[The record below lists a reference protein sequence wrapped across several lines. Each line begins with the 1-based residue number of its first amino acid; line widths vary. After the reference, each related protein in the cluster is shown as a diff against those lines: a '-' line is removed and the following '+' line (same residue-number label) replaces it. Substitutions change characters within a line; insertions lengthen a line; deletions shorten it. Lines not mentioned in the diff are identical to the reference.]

1 MRLLR
6 EYLLT
11 NEFEIMVE
19 QKSPTEPRKIKTRG
33 PYIVTE
39 IENANKRV
47 YRKKLMES
55 CVEEFMRTKVMLGRA
70 CGELNHPDSV
80 EVDPIKACHKI
91 TNLVQDNS
99 VWIGESTILT
109 GTPNGDIAAA
119 LLSHGVKMGMSTRGV
134 GTISEGGIIDK
145 EYKLITVDMVSEPS
159 GKGCFV
165 DAIMESK
172 EFMINQHG
180 DIVEMAYSKLKKGM
194 DAIVRPSENE
204 ALVVEVLRNF
214 LKSI

>member
-1 MRLLR
+1 MKLLR
-6 EYLLT
+6 EYLIT
-11 NEFEIMVE
+11 DEFETIVE
-19 QKSPTEPRKIKTRG
+19 QKNPNEPKKIRTRG

-39 IENANKRV
+39 VENANKRV
-47 YRKKLMES
+47 YRQKLMEG
-55 CVEEFMRTKVMLGRA
+55 CVDHFMKTMVNLGRA

-80 EVDPIKACHKI
+80 EINFLKACHKI
-91 TNLVQDNS
+91 TNLTQDKS

-145 EYKLITVDMVSEPS
+145 EFKLITVDMVSEPS

-172 EFMINQHG
+172 EFMINSHG
-180 DIVEMAYSKLKKGM
+180 EIVEMAYSKLKQGL
-194 DAIVRPSENE
+194 DSVVRPSEHDDR
-204 ALVVEVLRNF
+204 VVKVLREF
-214 LKSI
+214 LRSI